1 MMKKIMTSILVVA
14 ALFGAVGCTP
24 KYNVEESTQLV
35 NAANT
40 DSILT
45 QETYGKMIDMLDKG
59 YSYMRGRL
67 AGAAFEKNPS
77 EALNDII
84 NFMGDSTLNAVQ
96 HHSGV
101 LIEALEKAPLDKKNA
116 RRFEKVRAQ
125 YRELE
130 ESLLFDTP
138 ADSTASVS
146 HE

>member
-1 MMKKIMTSILVVA
+1 MKKIMTSILAVA

-24 KYNVEESTQLV
+24 KYNVEESAQLV
-35 NAANT
+35 NAANADT
-40 DSILT
+40 TLT
-45 QETYGKMIDMLDKG
+45 QETYEKMIDMLDKG

-77 EALNDII
+77 EAINDII

-101 LIEALEKAPLDKKNA
+101 LIETLEKAPLDKKNA

-130 ESLLFDTP
+130 ESLLYNAP
-138 ADSTASVS
+138 ADTTASVS